1 MYLLK
6 ITYPDGHVQTLTF
19 TSAFSRSLL
28 VIAMGQHPVTL
39 TLEDPS

>member
-1 MYLLK
+1 MYILV
-6 ITYPDGHVQTLTF
+6 ITYPDGGVQRLTF

-28 VIAMGQHPVTL
+28 VIAMGAHPVTL

>member
-19 TSAFSRSLL
+19 TSAFNRGLL
-28 VIAMGQHPVTL
+28 AIAMGSHPVTM
-39 TLEDPS
+39 TFEDPS